1 MRVTKA
7 FNWRLPNGQA
17 SKQSEYMSK
26 NKSPNKADSP
36 SDEIKADEIKT
47 DEVDAVKDKIIVDS
61 KVDETS
67 ASKNSASK
75 ISVSKTSGQPP
86 SDSQKQDSPQKAAQP
101 EKNKPTDTQQAKSPK
116 AKRGFPFLGLLNLL
130 LIIGLMAAA
139 FYYWQ
144 MQQKDESEKLALLL
158 ELRTQIDKKANLEQ
172 VKSQIQMQYS
182 QLESGIGESES
193 RIDALLNQQQEL
205 KDSTVKLF
213 DLYGRSDSDWQLS
226 EVVYLL
232 RIAQHKLAL
241 ENDFEGAALTLQAA
255 SDKIAATADPGLLP
269 VRVLISEEIA
279 NLKTRAR
286 PDLVGMTLL
295 LSQLSQQIQAIKPGY
310 QTGMKAI
317 NTLTTPVK
325 LVPDESADA
334 TIKQQVT
341 AFITSLVTIKH
352 NTTEPIDTEALTVD
366 IKEIMESNLK
376 LTRWT
381 VLERDDFQYGQL
393 MSENI
398 RLFKQYYDLDDA
410 ANNDFYAQLLQLQKS
425 VIKPEKPAIN
435 GSLQLLN
442 NIISQRQNAPTANSD
457 SPEVVDPKPVLPDA
471 VDEAAGNV

>member
-1 MRVTKA
+1 
-7 FNWRLPNGQA
+7 
-17 SKQSEYMSK
+17 MSNK
-26 NKSPNKADSP
+26 NKSPNKANSP
-36 SDEIKADEIKT
+36 SDEIKVDDVKT
-47 DEVDAVKDKIIVDS
+47 DVAQTDTAKDKFIVDS
-61 KVDETS
+61 NVDEAS
-67 ASKNSASK
+67 ANQSYD
-75 ISVSKTSGQPP
+75 SKTPVQPK
-86 SDSQKQDSPQKAAQP
+86 SDGQKQQPSKKATARLD
-101 EKNKPTDTQQAKSPK
+101 KNKPTDTQQVDNQPAKLPQ
-116 AKRGFPFLGLLNLL
+116 AKRGFPFLGVFNLL

-144 MQQKDESEKLALLL
+144 MQQKNESEQRVLLL

-172 VKSQIQMQYS
+172 VQTRVKKQVSEQFS
-182 QLESGIGESES
+182 VLESGIGNSET
-193 RIDALLNQQQEL
+193 RIDVLQKQQQEL
-205 KDSTVKLF
+205 KDSTEKLF

-255 SDKIAATADPGLLP
+255 SDKIAVTADPGLLP
-269 VRVLISEEIA
+269 VRVLISEEVA

-295 LSQLSQQIQAIKPGY
+295 LSQLSQQILAIKPGY
-310 QTGMKAI
+310 KAGIKAI
-317 NTLTTPVK
+317 NTQMAPAELGSSEPV
-325 LVPDESADA
+325 DA
-334 TIKQQVT
+334 TIMQKIT

-352 NTTEPIDTEALTVD
+352 STAEPINTAVLTVN
-366 IKEIMESNLK
+366 IQEIMESNLK

-381 VLERDDFQYGQL
+381 VLERNDFQYRQL
-393 MSENI
+393 MAENI

-425 VIKPEKPAIN
+425 VIKPSKPAIN

-442 NIISQRQNAPTANSD
+442 NIISQRQNAPSANSNL
-457 SPEVVDPKPVLPDA
+457 PEVVAPKPATTDA
-471 VDEAAGNV
+471 VNEAADNV